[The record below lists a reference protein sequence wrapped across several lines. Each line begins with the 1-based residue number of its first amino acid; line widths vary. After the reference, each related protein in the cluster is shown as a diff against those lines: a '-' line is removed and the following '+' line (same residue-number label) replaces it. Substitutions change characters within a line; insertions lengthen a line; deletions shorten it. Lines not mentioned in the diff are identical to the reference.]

1 MVHPPKAVIFDLDGV
16 ITETSKQHF
25 EAWSACAA
33 QCGIALE
40 PAFEE
45 ELKGISRRES
55 LEKILALRSLT
66 LSEEEKQRLQEEKN
80 THYQQLISAFSPRDL
95 FAGMLDLFE
104 HLKHKNIRIALGSA
118 SKNGPLLLKALAIE
132 DYFDAVVDPR
142 TCASKPAPDIFLDAA
157 KQLQLHAED
166 CWGIEDAVAGVQAI
180 KAAGMFAIGVGDE
193 TILKAADVVF
203 TTPLEAT
210 QWMMHHT

>member
-1 MVHPPKAVIFDLDGV
+1 MVRPPKAVIFDLDGV

-55 LEKILALRSLT
+55 LEKIIALRSLT

-95 FAGMLDLFE
+95 FAGMLDLFN
-104 HLKHKNIRIALGSA
+104 HLKHKNIRQALGSA

-132 DYFDAVVDPR
+132 DYFDVVVDPR

-157 KQLQLHAED
+157 KQLQLNAED
-166 CWGIEDAVAGVQAI
+166 CWGVEDAVAGVQAL
-180 KAAGMFAIGVGDE
+180 KAAGMFAVGIGDE
-193 TILKAADVVF
+193 NILKSADVIF
-203 TTPLEAT
+203 KTPFEAA
-210 QWMMHHT
+210 QWMMSHT